1 MFVHPDIREQ
11 INHIAQPALV
21 EFGTSEILRENIFQ
35 SLILLLDRP
44 HRIVYHQAD
53 FGRVRLGR
61 NPLPAGFGRDIEDIF
76 GRIFVLV
83 LLESFAL
90 GDKLPVFRFE
100 LIGNIF
106 QENRSSFFQ
115 LTKTPFR
122 QHIIGI

>member
-44 HRIVYHQAD
+44 HRIVYHLAY

-100 LIGNIF
+100 LIDAK
-106 QENRSSFFQ
+106 SMASF
-115 LTKTPFR
+115 
-122 QHIIGI
+122 

>member
-44 HRIVYHQAD
+44 HRIVYHLAY

-90 GDKLPVFRFE
+90 GDKGAGISFRTYRKY
-100 LIGNIF
+100 ISG
-106 QENRSSFFQ
+106 
-115 LTKTPFR
+115 K
-122 QHIIGI
+122 